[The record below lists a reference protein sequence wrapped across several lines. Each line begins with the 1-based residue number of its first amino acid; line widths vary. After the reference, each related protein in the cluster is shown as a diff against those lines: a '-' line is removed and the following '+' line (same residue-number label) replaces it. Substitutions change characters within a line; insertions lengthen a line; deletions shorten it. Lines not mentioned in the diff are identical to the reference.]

1 MRRPQRPSASPQGV
15 PAFRP
20 QAPAPNAVL
29 YAYTRA
35 MEFCPSPRWDRWTAH
50 RRISVS
56 LLASRQKA
64 RDSLGDG
71 VGPVEWEEVPTGI
84 DDLNRTFAKL
94 LVEGFGPARLEE
106 GIVGSP
112 GDQRRRLDLVDVLRP
127 AGEIS
132 VVQRPRRAE
141 VGAAAPQ
148 VLEGSGPLV
157 DHLLGDPVRR
167 RHPGFQA
174 LAESATKIDVDHDLV
189 PRRLFQPG

>member
-1 MRRPQRPSASPQGV
+1 MRRPQRPSASPQGE

-20 QAPAPNAVL
+20 PAPAPNAVL

-112 GDQRRRLDLVDVLRP
+112 EGQIRLLLLVDVLFSSGEFACFRP
-127 AGEIS
+127 
-132 VVQRPRRAE
+132 PRRSE
-141 VGAAAPQ
+141 
-148 VLEGSGPLV
+148 
-157 DHLLGDPVRR
+157 
-167 RHPGFQA
+167 
-174 LAESATKIDVDHDLV
+174 
-189 PRRLFQPG
+189 

>member
-1 MRRPQRPSASPQGV
+1 RTTHAIAWLSGDAGIRRGGAARPP
-15 PAFRP
+15 
-20 QAPAPNAVL
+20 
-29 YAYTRA
+29 
-35 MEFCPSPRWDRWTAH
+35 
-50 RRISVS
+50 
-56 LLASRQKA
+56 LLSSRQKA

-112 GDQRRRLDLVDVLRP
+112 EDQRRRLDLVDVLRP

-148 VLEGSGPLV
+148 VLEGSSPLV
-157 DHLLGDPVRR
+157 DHLIGDPARR

-174 LAESATKIDVDHDLV
+174 LAES
-189 PRRLFQPG
+189 